1 MGRAGVPIPG
11 LAPSRKASEYRL
23 QAGGGLSPLIQEQAP
38 LLSQGMGPSGASS
51 SQSKTRRLCL
61 KRAHLVPRLAV
72 QITSFVTLAKPLLL
86 SEPPLPPLRGANN
99 SSLSGCCNDSERDGC
114 EQSGRTEVCHRA
126 RHCKYP
132 SNHCWPT
139 NRHREDVPGSS
150 WGIPDVPGNPETQ
163 PNLTDCAK

>member
-1 MGRAGVPIPG
+1 MAWVGARLSAARGESCCSNSRPCPITTSFRVQTAGCRRLVPTDPG
-11 LAPSRKASEYRL
+11 ARL
-23 QAGGGLSPLIQEQAP
+23 HSCPRGW
-38 LLSQGMGPSGASS
+38 GPSGASS

-61 KRAHLVPRLAV
+61 KWAHLVPCLAV

-126 RHCKYP
+126 RYCKYP

-150 WGIPDVPGNPETQ
+150 
-163 PNLTDCAK
+163 